1 MQDGMTVHDFVNGY
15 LGFSWKEGGIVII
28 DIESFEFEF
37 CRAICGIIG
46 DGECESRYKNSIV
59 LYCAHSEQIMLI
71 FV

>member
-37 CRAICGIIG
+37 CRAICGIISN
-46 DGECESRYKNSIV
+46 EEFSPAFR
-59 LYCAHSEQIMLI
+59 L
-71 FV
+71 